1 MAIKR
6 EKAYRLT
13 KVKLCFCV
21 DGMIAYALN
30 HREYADDYSKVD
42 KQIPLENRMP
52 VRFLY
57 TSNNTYWRIK

>member
-1 MAIKR
+1 MPIKR

-30 HREYADDYSKVD
+30 HREYADDYSKAD
-42 KQIPLENRMP
+42 KQLENRTP

-57 TSNNTYWRIK
+57 TSNKTYWRIK